1 MIGLLLHQTTLLL
14 LLGYS
19 KNDGRNTRA
28 RESK

>member
-1 MIGLLLHQTTLLL
+1 MIGLLLHQTTLL